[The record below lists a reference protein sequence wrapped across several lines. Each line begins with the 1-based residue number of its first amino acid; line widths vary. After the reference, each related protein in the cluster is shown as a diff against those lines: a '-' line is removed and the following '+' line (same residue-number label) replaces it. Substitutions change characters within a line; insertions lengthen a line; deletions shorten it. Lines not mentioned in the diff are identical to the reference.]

1 MGVEFEVK
9 FRATPEVL
17 EKLRKEIPGQE
28 EIYQMETTYYD
39 TPTGAFSAHYCTLR
53 RRMEN
58 NRSVCTLKAPA
69 RGYGRR
75 EWETDCDSIEMAFKE
90 LCKLDVPEELLAL
103 AKEGLV
109 PVCGAKFTRIAK
121 TVELDTGTAELA
133 LDRGILM
140 GGGKEIPLCEVE
152 IERKTCSEEACVA
165 YATLLAQ
172 RYGLEQETLSKFRRA
187 QMLAKGE

>member
-28 EIYQMETTYYD
+28 EHYQMETTYYD
-39 TPTGAFSAHYCTLR
+39 TPTGAFSARHCTLR

-58 NRSVCTLKAPA
+58 SRSVCTLKAPA
-69 RGYGRR
+69 QGHGRR
-75 EWETDCDSIEMAFKE
+75 EWEVDCDTMEEAIEK
-90 LCKLDVPEELLAL
+90 LCKLDVPEELLTP
-103 AKEGLV
+103 AKEGLIS
-109 PVCGAKFTRIAK
+109 VCGARFTRIAK
-121 TVELDTGTAELA
+121 TVELADGTVELA
-133 LDRGILM
+133 LDKGVLM

-152 IERKTCSEEACVA
+152 AERKTCSEEACVA
-165 YATLLAQ
+165 YASLLAQ
-172 RYGLEQETLSKFRRA
+172 RYALKQEPDSKFHRA

>member
-28 EIYQMETTYYD
+28 EHYQMETTYYD
-39 TPTGAFSAHYCTLR
+39 TPTGAFSARHCTLR

-58 NRSVCTLKAPA
+58 SRSVCTLKAPA
-69 RGYGRR
+69 QGHGRR
-75 EWETDCDSIEMAFKE
+75 EWEVDCDTMEEAIEK
-90 LCKLDVPEELLAL
+90 LCKLDVPEELLTP
-103 AKEGLV
+103 AKEGLIS
-109 PVCGAKFTRIAK
+109 VCGARFTRIAK
-121 TVELDTGTAELA
+121 TVELADGTVELA
-133 LDRGILM
+133 LDKGVLM

-152 IERKTCSEEACVA
+152 AERKTCSEEACVA
-165 YATLLAQ
+165 YASLLAQ
-172 RYGLEQETLSKFRRA
+172 RYALEQEPDSKFHRA

>member
-28 EIYQMETTYYD
+28 EHYQMETTYYD
-39 TPTGAFSAHYCTLR
+39 TPTGAFSARHCTLR

-58 NRSVCTLKAPA
+58 SRSVCTLKAPA
-69 RGYGRR
+69 QGHGRR
-75 EWETDCDSIEMAFKE
+75 EWEVDCDTMEEAIEK
-90 LCKLDVPEELLAL
+90 LCKLDVPEELLTP
-103 AKEGLV
+103 AKEGLIS
-109 PVCGAKFTRIAK
+109 VCGARFTRIAK
-121 TVELDTGTAELA
+121 TVELADGTVELA
-133 LDRGILM
+133 LDKGILM

-152 IERKTCSEEACVA
+152 AERKTCSEEVCVA
-165 YATLLAQ
+165 YASLLAQ
-172 RYGLEQETLSKFRRA
+172 RYALEQEPDSKFHRA